1 MAALQ
6 VCKLPP
12 AWGFAH
18 AGQARLIASF
28 PLHDSRGR
36 RTRLLREED
45 DVKML
50 ARRDARE
57 DAWAYAYSAA
67 KLLLSMQAVRHA
79 RPHCVFLQAGMAGEL
94 ACVWPSSM
102 LDWAPPVA
110 WQLFGAHALLHSCR
124 TSILSWH

>member
-1 MAALQ
+1 MGRRVSASPQ

-18 AGQARLIASF
+18 AGRARFLASF
-28 PLHDSRGR
+28 PVRDSRGR
-36 RTRLLREED
+36 LTRLLREED

-67 KLLLSMQAVRHA
+67 KLALSPQAVQTLISSPKTIPKPFFGGAAHAVPPLALLVHA
-79 RPHCVFLQAGMAGEL
+79 RAVARA
-94 ACVWPSSM
+94 ACS
-102 LDWAPPVA
+102 AE
-110 WQLFGAHALLHSCR
+110 G
-124 TSILSWH
+124 